1 MMLRKSNERMCE
13 VDKLDVQK
21 KVQSTGDYRGKEVER
36 MET

>member
-1 MMLRKSNERMCE
+1 MCE

-21 KVQSTGDYRGKEVER
+21 KVQPTSDYRGKEVER

>member
-1 MMLRKSNERMCE
+1 MMLRKRSERMCE

-21 KVQSTGDYRGKEVER
+21 KVQPTGDYRGKEVER